1 MLLLLSTLHEQI
13 RAVGFDMDYTLAQY
27 YSAFDLLAFEG
38 AREKLV
44 KNLGYPAEVA
54 QFEYDPNHF
63 ARGLVIDKQRGNII
77 KVSLQCASDTVT
89 TQACEFPS
97 AESCT

>member
-1 MLLLLSTLHEQI
+1 LLLLLSTLHEQI

-77 KVSLQCASDTVT
+77 KVATI
-89 TQACEFPS
+89 
-97 AESCT
+97 

>member
-1 MLLLLSTLHEQI
+1 
-13 RAVGFDMDYTLAQY
+13 MDYTLAQY

-77 KVSLQCASDTVT
+77 KVTAYICSVCSAKCVYDCDAHTVDYIT
-89 TQACEFPS
+89 GGSVTHS
-97 AESCT
+97 VR